1 MIIKWTEGTEDLH
14 EVVPVIWLT
23 DDGFGCWYP
32 STGDVQ
38 SIAISYR
45 NVKVDWTK
53 VEYFAYIID
62 MKEEHSYDSI

>member
-53 VEYFAYIID
+53 VD
-62 MKEEHSYDSI
+62 VQKKSEEFSSYEEAVIT